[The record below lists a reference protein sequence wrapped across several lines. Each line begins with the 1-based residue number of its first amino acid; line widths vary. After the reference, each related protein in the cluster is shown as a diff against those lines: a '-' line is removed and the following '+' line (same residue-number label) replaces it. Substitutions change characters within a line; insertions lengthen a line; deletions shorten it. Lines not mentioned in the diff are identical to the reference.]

1 MSRSLASLIQGLT
14 QSSSDCEMGD
24 TADDKCKE
32 SKNAAYNF
40 LYLESAR
47 NYWMYL
53 QSFMKAIVDARSY
66 ISGQIPSM
74 FDDFG
79 DPVSTLR

>member
-1 MSRSLASLIQGLT
+1 MIQGLT
-14 QSSSDCEMGD
+14 QTSLSCEMGD
-24 TADDKCKE
+24 TADDKCRE
-32 SKNAAYNF
+32 TKNAAYNF

-53 QSFMKAIVDARSY
+53 DSFKKAIVDARSY
-66 ISGQIPSM
+66 IALQIPSM

-79 DPVSTLR
+79 DPVKDDEGWSE